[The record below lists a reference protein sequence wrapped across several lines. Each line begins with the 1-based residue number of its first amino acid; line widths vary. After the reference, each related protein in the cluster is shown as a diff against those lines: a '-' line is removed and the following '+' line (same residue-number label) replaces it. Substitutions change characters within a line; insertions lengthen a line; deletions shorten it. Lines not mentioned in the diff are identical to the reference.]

1 MDASFIDRLVSQI
14 EILLVYLERPVIR
27 RQLLVLALITI
38 VSWVLGKILERLIA
52 RLLTNWAQK
61 QDSRRARGQKW
72 QPVLTELTFPLLGIL
87 LLIVTALVFENQSF
101 TAGLLWS
108 SLWLFGL
115 FLVYRLVGVLLSIR
129 FGQDRARYYRWRIML
144 PIFIWILLIMVGNV
158 FDLQIFSEL
167 ELFSLSGST
176 VTLGQMVTALFVF
189 YLFLIG
195 SSILQ
200 DILRSIIMPRTDAD
214 LGVIN
219 SILAVTRYFMI
230 MIGLL
235 ASLGVMGFSLSTL
248 AVIGGGLSVGIG
260 IGLQDLIS
268 NFIAGIL
275 LIFEQS
281 LRPGDVIEV
290 KGEIGT
296 VEKLSIRSTVVRTL
310 DNVELIVPNN
320 TFLTDSVKTYTKSNR
335 LVRIPVEVG
344 VSYGS
349 DVHLV
354 HEILMNVAHEHEMV
368 RNTPAPVI
376 FFNAFGESSLNFQL
390 NVWVDEP
397 IEKMNISSALHFA
410 IWDAFKQHGV
420 EIPFPQRDL
429 HLRGGWEKLTP
440 ESRPEAQRQPQ
451 NGES

>member
-1 MDASFIDRLVSQI
+1 MDTPYIEQI
-14 EILLVYLERPVIR
+14 LNQLKILLVYLERPVIQ
-27 RQLLVLALITI
+27 RQLLALIAIT
-38 VSWVLGKILERLIA
+38 VVAWLVGYLLEKLSVYLSAGLAEKENSRVA
-52 RLLTNWAQK
+52 RL
-61 QDSRRARGQKW
+61 QKW
-72 QPVLTELTFPLLGIL
+72 RPVLTELDFPILAIL
-87 LLIVTALVFENQSF
+87 LVVGTALFF
-101 TAGLLWS
+101 DYKDYTAGLLWS

-115 FLVYRLVGVLLSIR
+115 FLIFRLIGAMLSIR
-129 FGQDRARYYRWRIML
+129 LGDQRARYYQWRIML
-144 PIFIWILLIMVGNV
+144 PILLWILMILIGNV
-158 FDLQIFSEL
+158 FDLQVFGEI
-167 ELFSLSGST
+167 ELFSLSDSL
-176 VTLGQMVTALFVF
+176 VTLSQLVTALFVF
-189 YLFLIG
+189 YLFLVG

-200 DILRSIIMPRTDAD
+200 DILRSVIALRTDVD
-214 LGVIN
+214 VGVLN
-219 SILAVTRYFMI
+219 SILAVSRYFMI
-230 MIGLL
+230 MVGLI

-281 LRPGDVIEV
+281 LRPGDVIEI

-296 VEKLSIRSTVVRTL
+296 VEKLSIRSTVIRTL

-344 VSYGS
+344 VSYDS
-349 DVHLV
+349 DVHQV
-354 HEILMNVAHEHEMV
+354 YQILMDVADHHEMV

-376 FFNAFGESSLNFQL
+376 FFNNFGDSSLNFQL

-397 IEKMNISSALHFA
+397 IEKANISSALHFA
-410 IWDAFKQHGV
+410 IWDAFQKDDI

-429 HLRGGWEKLTP
+429 NLRGGWEKLTP
-440 ESRPEAQRQPQ
+440 ETRPELERQQ

>member
-1 MDASFIDRLVSQI
+1 MENSFIERLVSQI
-14 EILLVYLERPVIR
+14 EILLVYLDRPVIR
-27 RQLLVLALITI
+27 RQLLVLVLITI
-38 VSWVLGKILERLIA
+38 ISWGLGKILERLIT

-61 QDSRRARGQKW
+61 EGNWRARVPKW
-72 QPVLTELTFPLLGIL
+72 QPVLTELSIPLLAIL
-87 LLIVTALVFENQSF
+87 LVTGTAIFFERQGF

-115 FLVYRLVGVLLSIR
+115 FLVYRLVGALLSIR
-129 FGQDRARYYRWRIML
+129 FGREHSRFYRWRIIL
-144 PIFIWILLIMVGNV
+144 PILLWILLVMVGNI
-158 FDLQIFSEL
+158 FDLQLFSEL
-167 ELFSLSGST
+167 VLFSLSGSS
-176 VTLGQMVTALFVF
+176 VTLGQFLTALFVF
-189 YLFLIG
+189 YFVLVG

-200 DILRSIIMPRTDAD
+200 DFLRSIIMPRTDAD
-214 LGVIN
+214 LGVVN

-235 ASLGVMGFSLSTL
+235 VSLGVMGFSLSTL

-260 IGLQDLIS
+260 IGLQDLVS

-320 TFLTDSVKTYTKSNR
+320 TFLTDSVKTFTKSNR
-335 LVRIPVEVG
+335 LVRIPVEIG

-349 DVHLV
+349 DVDLV
-354 HEILMNVAHEHEMV
+354 HEILMNVAHEHDMV

-376 FFNAFGESSLNFQL
+376 FFNSFGESSLQFVL

-397 IEKMNISSALHFA
+397 IEKNKINSALHFA
-410 IWDAFKQHGV
+410 IWKAFKQHGI

-440 ESRPEAQRQPQ
+440 DTRPEAKRQPQ